1 MISRNAQI
9 SIGSVLAFMV
19 ALSIIG
25 SIMRASDKKKK
36 YTYM

>member
-19 ALSIIG
+19 AISIIG
-25 SIMRASDKKKK
+25 SIMRSIDKKKK